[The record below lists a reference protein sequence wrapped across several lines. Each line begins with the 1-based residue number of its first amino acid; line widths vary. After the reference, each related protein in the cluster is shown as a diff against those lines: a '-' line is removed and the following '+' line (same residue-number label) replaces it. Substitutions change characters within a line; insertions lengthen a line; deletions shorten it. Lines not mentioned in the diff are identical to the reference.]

1 MIALNLQP
9 ALNLTDEVFEQL
21 CRQNPELRL
30 ERTAQGELIAM
41 APAGSETGFRNAD
54 LLGQLWQWNRGKNLG
69 FVFDSSAGFALPNG
83 AIRSPDA
90 AWIAKERWQQ
100 LTPEQRRRFA
110 PLCPDFVL
118 ELKSPT
124 DELAILQAKLQEY
137 LDNGSQLGWLI
148 DPESQ
153 RVYVYRPGQL
163 VQVLERPTSL
173 SGDPVLPGF
182 VVDLTL
188 IWK

>member
-1 MIALNLQP
+1 
-9 ALNLTDEVFEQL
+9 
-21 CRQNPELRL
+21 
-30 ERTAQGELIAM
+30 
-41 APAGSETGFRNAD
+41 
-54 LLGQLWQWNRGKNLG
+54 
-69 FVFDSSAGFALPNG
+69 
-83 AIRSPDA
+83 
-90 AWIAKERWQQ
+90 
-100 LTPEQRRRFA
+100 RRRFA

-124 DELAILQAKLQEY
+124 DELATLQAKLQEY

-148 DPESQ
+148 DPESGK
-153 RVYVYRPGQL
+153 VYVYRTGQP

-188 IWK
+188 IWE